1 MMDDGNYEAT
11 VLALIAEAVQGKL
24 KSPLAPEMRL
34 QRDLGIDS
42 IGMLAL
48 LFRFEKTF
56 GIDLATV
63 DVALTLRQ
71 MRTVG
76 DALAVGRE
84 VLERARAQ
92 SV

>member
-1 MMDDGNYEAT
+1 MLDDGDDYERK

-24 KSPLAPEMRL
+24 KAPLAPEMRL

-56 GIDLATV
+56 GIDLASV
-63 DVALTLRQ
+63 DVNVTLRQ

-84 VLERARAQ
+84 VLARAAH
-92 SV
+92 V